1 MAFHHMMTRPRLA
14 IVTTHPVQYHAPW
27 FRALARSELDL
38 TVFYC
43 YRATPE
49 QQAAAG
55 FGVPFD
61 WDVPLLDGY
70 SYRFLSNV
78 APRECAGGFRGLDTP
93 EIRGIIA
100 GREFDAVLVN
110 GWHYKSAWQTIV
122 SCWQHRIPVMLR
134 GDSHLHTARSVF
146 KRTMKYP
153 VYKGFIPRADAC
165 LAVGTWSREYFLYY
179 GAQPEHVFSVPHAI
193 DEQWIAAELAK
204 WLPLRAEVRR
214 RWGLPQDAVVFLFAG
229 KFIEKKRPLDFVRA
243 LAEADR
249 RGAAVAGLMV
259 GDGPLR
265 ADCEAAASEMGAPI
279 RFAGF
284 LNQSQMVSA
293 YVAADVLVLPSDGR
307 ETWGLVVNEAMACGR
322 PAIVSDAVGCGPD
335 LVLAGRTGD
344 RFPLGDI
351 GALAEL
357 LVTYAGRPEMARAM
371 ALAARERLVEFSLQ
385 AAVDGIARAMA
396 AIGGRKSNP
405 RNS

>member
-1 MAFHHMMTRPRLA
+1 MTTRARLA

-27 FRALARSELDL
+27 FRALARQPELDL

-43 YRATPE
+43 HRATPE

-70 SYRFLSNV
+70 CYRFLKNV
-78 APRECAGGFRGLDTP
+78 APSTYSGSFRGLDTP
-93 EIRGIIA
+93 EIREITA
-100 GREFDAVLVN
+100 GRQFDAILVN
-110 GWHYKSAWQTIV
+110 GWHYKSAWQAIV
-122 SCWQHRIPVMLR
+122 SCWRNRIPLMLR
-134 GDSHLHTARSVF
+134 GDSHLHTQRSLL
-146 KRTMKYP
+146 KRYLKYP

-165 LAVGTWSREYFLYY
+165 LAAGTWSREYFLYY
-179 GAQPEHVFSVPHAI
+179 GARPEDIFPVPHAI
-193 DEQWIAAELAK
+193 DEQWFAAELK
-204 WLPLRAEVRR
+204 RWLPLRAELRR
-214 RWGLPQDAVVFLFAG
+214 HWTVEPGAMVALFAG

-243 LAEADR
+243 VAEAKR
-249 RGAAVAGLMV
+249 RGALVAGLMV
-259 GDGPLR
+259 GDGALR
-265 ADCEAAASEMGAPI
+265 AQCEALTAETGAPI

-335 LVLAGRTGD
+335 LLLAGKTGD
-344 RFPLGDI
+344 RFPLGNVE
-351 GALAEL
+351 ALADL
-357 LVTYAGRPEMARAM
+357 LVSYVERPEMCRAM
-371 ALAARERLVEFSLQ
+371 AQAARERLAAFSLD
-385 AAVDGIARAMA
+385 AAVQGIMRAVE
-396 AIGGRKSNP
+396 AIVVRKS
-405 RNS
+405 RVKES